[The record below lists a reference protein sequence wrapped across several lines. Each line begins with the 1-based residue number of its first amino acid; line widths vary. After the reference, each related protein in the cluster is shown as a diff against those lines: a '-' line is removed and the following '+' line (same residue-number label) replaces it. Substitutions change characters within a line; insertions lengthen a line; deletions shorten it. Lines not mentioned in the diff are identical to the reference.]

1 VAMIMAVDDDPSI
14 LYIEKDILQKAGHE
28 IVTASGGKEALAK
41 LEELKPDLILLDIMM
56 PDMDGWHT
64 LELIRKNDALKDVP
78 VSMLS
83 VKNIFSNYSDIE
95 DLEDVEELIHY
106 INKPFSVA
114 SLTND
119 VNHILESLKSL
130 AQKKEKLSFKIENK
144 KATKSWLVAA
154 KREQLHK
161 NLLMTL
167 EKSLKNQV
175 GSEMKEHINKMI
187 IREKKEIAH
196 YRNQKQEIEDIQL
209 KKNRQQ

>member
-1 VAMIMAVDDDPSI
+1 MIMAVDDDPSI